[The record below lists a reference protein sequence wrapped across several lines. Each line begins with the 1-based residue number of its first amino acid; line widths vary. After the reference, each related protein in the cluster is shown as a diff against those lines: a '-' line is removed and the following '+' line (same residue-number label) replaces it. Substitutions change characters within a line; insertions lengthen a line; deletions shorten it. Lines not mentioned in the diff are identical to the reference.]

1 MDEKIDDIEVEI
13 NQNII
18 SNGKKIKKRN
28 QVTNSNNFNVL
39 TKEQFELMKKIRD
52 ETISRTERYSEM
64 VSGNKSND
72 GLIIPEGPK
81 KKKKIKSETSQKNQ
95 SNSDTNT
102 NIGINNQS
110 LGKAEI
116 PQKEKEEININ
127 KDRIFKVSQPFLFYK
142 GEPLFIIG
150 PDTQYYV
157 WIFSLVSFLC
167 IIIYGLKSPHII
179 FKILLII
186 SYLFFG
192 TTYTLLLFLNPGIPT
207 NKNNLDPSILQNGY
221 KQCSECNCIFIETEG
236 KYTIHCERCNICVD
250 SFDHHC
256 TFATKCIG
264 KKNKIIFKLWLYSI
278 PVLFLMSFFYLI
290 F

>member
-1 MDEKIDDIEVEI
+1 
-13 NQNII
+13 
-18 SNGKKIKKRN
+18 
-28 QVTNSNNFNVL
+28 
-39 TKEQFELMKKIRD
+39 MKKIRD

-72 GLIIPEGPK
+72 GLIIPEGTK
-81 KKKKIKSETSQKNQ
+81 KKKKIKTETSQKNQ
-95 SNSDTNT
+95 SNSDTNI
-102 NIGINNQS
+102 NINNQS
-110 LGKAEI
+110 LGIAEI
-116 PQKEKEEININ
+116 PKKEKEEININ
-127 KDRIFKVSQPFLFYK
+127 KERIFKVSQPFLFYK
-142 GEPLFIIG
+142 GEPLLIIG

-179 FKILLII
+179 FKILFIL

-192 TTYTLLLFLNPGIPT
+192 ANYTLLLFLNPGIPT
-207 NKNNLDPSILQNGY
+207 NKNNLDPSIPQNGY
-221 KQCSECNCIFIETEG
+221 KQCSECNCIFMETEG

-250 SFDHHC
+250 CFDHHC

-278 PVLFLMSFFYLI
+278 PILFLASFFYLI